1 MTVTQRVLPWFKSA
15 LNAPDYAYSTCDS
28 SVLNPSERDSP
39 PPVEPSSGPG
49 SGIERQE
56 PHAPYVEAISGLT
69 RIEALCLS
77 AGSEADIVVTEV
89 KALLAGIPQCRAHEF
104 LARRPGSAEEA
115 PLDQRE
121 VDVVGTTAK
130 RDERLALLRD
140 LYLEHFRP
148 YLDNASPYVGQDT
161 LRAMARAWTPAVV
174 VKGITRLADARQQNY
189 ERQELNRTKVEFL

>member
-1 MTVTQRVLPWFKSA
+1 MQWFKSA

-28 SVLNPSERDSP
+28 SVLNPSERDSR
-39 PPVEPSSGPG
+39 PPVEPSFGPG
-49 SGIERQE
+49 PGIERQE
-56 PHAPYVEAISGLT
+56 PHAPYIEAISGLT
-69 RIEALCLS
+69 CIEALCLS
-77 AGSEADIVVTEV
+77 VGSEADIVVTEV

-104 LARRPGSAEEA
+104 LARRPGSAEEP

-121 VDVVGTTAK
+121 VEVDRATAK

-148 YLDNASPYVGQDT
+148 YLDNAPHYVGQDT
-161 LRAMARAWTPAVV
+161 LRAMARAWAPAVV
-174 VKGITRLADARQQNY
+174 VKVITRLADERQQDY